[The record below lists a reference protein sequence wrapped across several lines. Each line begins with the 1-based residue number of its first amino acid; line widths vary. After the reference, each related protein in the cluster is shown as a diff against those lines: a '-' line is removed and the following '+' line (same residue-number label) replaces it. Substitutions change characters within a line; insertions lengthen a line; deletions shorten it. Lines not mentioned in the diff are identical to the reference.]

1 MTDETQSH
9 IYQTIDRHSNRV
21 WINLEH
27 VVSIMVMTQRD
38 EPTIIRVAM
47 SNNDMFEFA
56 NEATEECRYSSGC
69 YTMRADQFL
78 FALTSYHNQ
87 NK

>member
-1 MTDETQSH
+1 MTDETQSQ

-47 SNNDMFEFA
+47 SNNDMFEFENDA
-56 NEATEECRYSSGC
+56 SQT

>member
-1 MTDETQSH
+1 MTDETQSQ
-9 IYQTIDRHSNRV
+9 IYQTIDRHSNVV

-27 VVSIMVMTQRD
+27 VVSIMVMTPRD
-38 EPTIIRVAM
+38 EPTIIRVAL
-47 SNNDMFEFA
+47 SNNDVFEFE
-56 NEATEECRYSSGC
+56 NDETQT

>member
-1 MTDETQSH
+1 MTDETQSQ
-9 IYQTIDRHSNRV
+9 IYQNIDRHSNVV

-27 VVSIMVMTQRD
+27 VVSIMVMTPRD

-47 SNNDMFEFA
+47 SNNDMFEFENDA
-56 NEATEECRYSSGC
+56 SQT
-69 YTMRADQFL
+69 YTMWADQFL

>member
-1 MTDETQSH
+1 MTGETQSQ

-47 SNNDMFEFA
+47 SNNDMFEFENDA
-56 NEATEECRYSSGC
+56 SQTC
-69 YTMRADQFL
+69 TMRADQFL

>member
-1 MTDETQSH
+1 MTDETQSQ

-38 EPTIIRVAM
+38 EPTIIRVAL
-47 SNNDMFEFA
+47 SNNDVFEFE
-56 NEATEECRYSSGC
+56 NDESQT

-78 FALTSYHNQ
+78 FALTSFHNQ
-87 NK
+87 SK

>member
-1 MTDETQSH
+1 MTDETQSK
-9 IYQTIDRHSNRV
+9 IYQNIDRHSNVV

-27 VVSIMVMTQRD
+27 VVSVVLLTTRD

-47 SNNDMFEFA
+47 SNNDMFEFM
-56 NEATEECRYSSGC
+56 NIESELNVGSTYN
-69 YTMRADQFL
+69 MRADQFL
-78 FALTSYHNQ
+78 FALNSFHNQ

>member
-1 MTDETQSH
+1 MADETQSQ

-47 SNNDMFEFA
+47 SNNDMFEFE
-56 NEATEECRYSSGC
+56 NDETET

-78 FALTSYHNQ
+78 FALTSFHNQ

>member
-1 MTDETQSH
+1 MTDETQSQ

-47 SNNDMFEFA
+47 SNNDMFEFE
-56 NEATEECRYSSGC
+56 NDETET

-78 FALTSYHNQ
+78 FALTSFHNQ
-87 NK
+87 SK

>member
-1 MTDETQSH
+1 MTGETQSQ
-9 IYQTIDRHSNRV
+9 IYQSIDRHSNRV
-21 WINLEH
+21 WINREH
-27 VVSIMVMTQRD
+27 VVCIMVMTQRD

-47 SNNDMFEFA
+47 SNNDMFEFE
-56 NEATEECRYSSGC
+56 NDETET

>member
-1 MTDETQSH
+1 MTDEIQSK
-9 IYQTIDRHSNRV
+9 IYQNIDRHSNVV

-27 VVSIMVMTQRD
+27 VVSVVLLTTRD

-47 SNNDMFEFA
+47 SNNDMFEFM
-56 NEATEECRYSSGC
+56 NIESELNVGSTYN
-69 YTMRADQFL
+69 MRADQFL
-78 FALTSYHNQ
+78 FALNSFHNQ

>member
-1 MTDETQSH
+1 MTDETQSQ
-9 IYQTIDRHSNRV
+9 IYQNIDRHSNVV

-27 VVSIMVMTQRD
+27 VVSVVVMTTRD

-47 SNNDMFEFA
+47 SNNDMFEFMNDETQTCA
-56 NEATEECRYSSGC
+56 
-69 YTMRADQFL
+69 MRADQFL

-87 NK
+87 SK